1 MALNQN
7 LTPEQIRDVKIKFD
21 SYMEIKARK
30 KELSDEEKA
39 VKQDVAMIIDGKP
52 KDAGLLLKSM
62 AQQYEKGEN
71 DLYEVGSVLESI
83 QRNGSN

>member
-30 KELSDEEKA
+30 VREVKIKE
-39 VKQDVAMIIDGKP
+39 
-52 KDAGLLLKSM
+52 
-62 AQQYEKGEN
+62 
-71 DLYEVGSVLESI
+71 
-83 QRNGSN
+83 